1 MSIRVNELN
10 WYNKN
15 VLRSFDNWSTLVN
28 AYVVGGA
35 LHIRAGGYAG
45 VSLSSD
51 YYNGLNASK
60 YRRVSIEVEGA
71 VNDQYNY
78 KNMIDVVVLC
88 KYKSDDGAA
97 SVEGYYSLAVTQL
110 NRDRA
115 KVISMESSDLES
127 CTVLVVNRTDQEVA
141 IASCEMFR
149 SQDVNS
155 SQVGESIGF
164 GITLNKVVAY
174 LDGCEVYYDGVEA
187 PDKLWW
193 QEDEEGNFS
202 GINVNNER
210 LIKFTR
216 KNEILLD

>member
-1 MSIRVNELN
+1 MSIRINDLN

-15 VLRSFDNWSTLVN
+15 VLRSFNNWSTLVN
-28 AYVVGGA
+28 ASVVGGA
-35 LHIRAGGYAG
+35 LHIMAGGYAG

-60 YRRVSIEVEGA
+60 YRRVSIVVEGA

-88 KYKSDDGAA
+88 KYKSDNGAA
-97 SVEGYYSLAVTQL
+97 SVEGYYSLSVTQL
-110 NRDRA
+110 NRDRD

-127 CTVLVVNRTDQEVA
+127 CTVLIVNRTDQEVV
-141 IASCEMFR
+141 ITSCEMFR